1 MKYPALALVVALTAC
16 VLPPDNYPATRQVR
30 TPADTL
36 WTRAVSRY
44 SEHQKDAVDYA
55 VRCDAVL
62 SATVQPC
69 DVVVDELAEID
80 KLAAAVQ
87 ADGEQALRRD
97 DLDRL
102 NEAIV
107 DLDAV
112 GDELKFTIM
121 KGS

>member
-1 MKYPALALVVALTAC
+1 
-16 VLPPDNYPATRQVR
+16 
-30 TPADTL
+30 
-36 WTRAVSRY
+36 VSRY

-55 VRCDAVL
+55 VRCDAAL
-62 SATVQPC
+62 SAVVQPC
-69 DVVVDELAEID
+69 DGVVDELAEID

-87 ADGEQALRRD
+87 LDGEQALRRQ

-107 DLDAV
+107 DLDAI
-112 GDELKFTIM
+112 GDEIKLAIL